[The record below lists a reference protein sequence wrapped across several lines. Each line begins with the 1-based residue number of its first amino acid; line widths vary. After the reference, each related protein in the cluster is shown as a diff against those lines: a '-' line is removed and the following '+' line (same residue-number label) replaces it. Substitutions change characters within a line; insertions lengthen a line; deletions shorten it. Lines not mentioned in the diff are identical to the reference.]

1 MPNPQSSPFHLS
13 FNFFTHFRHVFFFC
27 PKKKRKKGSC
37 FFVLPRNFL
46 FFFFFLIGSFLQTA
60 PYASWSFSI
69 RIFYTVATSA
79 SAVNVNLLTCVC
91 VLPCSWRIAY
101 SFLIEVFL
109 FPLRL
114 LLLVLSV
121 GIFTTRI
128 LSLAEWPV
136 CKAISGA
143 VLNYCYQ
150 RYVAF
155 SNTFSIP
162 YPAFFSP
169 PPNWFCKD

>member
-1 MPNPQSSPFHLS
+1 MFFS
-13 FNFFTHFRHVFFFC
+13 FVQKKK
-27 PKKKRKKGSC
+27 KKKRK
-37 FFVLPRNFL
+37 LFL
-46 FFFFFLIGSFLQTA
+46 RVTKKFSFLFFFFLIGSFLQTA